1 MDKEIIEGFQTEA
14 KEILSELSLVVEFLE
29 NVVSDFPADKLTEFA
44 QKIDRIMGTAK
55 TLEMESPNHAGLTR
69 IGKIA
74 ELCKSLGYSASQ
86 LKIPEVIPIFAAF
99 WADTL
104 DIISELIES
113 LEDER
118 KTEAI
123 SNRFSLVLQKRL
135 TWLSDKVKVLGK
147 TSASKGVSQL
157 DVDAL
162 LKQFQ

>member
-1 MDKEIIEGFQTEA
+1 
-14 KEILSELSLVVEFLE
+14 
-29 NVVSDFPADKLTEFA
+29 
-44 QKIDRIMGTAK
+44 MGTAK
-55 TLEMESPNHAGLTR
+55 TLEMESPNHSGLIR

-86 LKIPEVIPIFAAF
+86 LKAPEIIPIFAAF

-135 TWLSDKVKVLGK
+135 TWLSDKMKALGA
-147 TSASKGVSQL
+147 TSASIGVSQL

-162 LKQFQ
+162 LKQFK